1 MFAWRTIWVSKTLK
15 RENHRNEEKRYQ
27 KLTFSVNIQDFF
39 FYREFN
45 LDKVKQAHLAN
56 VKKDI

>member
-15 RENHRNEEKRYQ
+15 QKIHGKEEKRYQ
-27 KLTFSVNIQDFF
+27 MLTLLVNNQDFF

-45 LDKVKQAHLAN
+45 LDKVKKAHLAN